1 LISTFERYYRVRD
14 AINSS
19 NARSDA
25 SACPVVVLETRMH
38 VGV

>member
-1 LISTFERYYRVRD
+1 LINTFERYDRVRD

-19 NARSDA
+19 NGDA
-25 SACPVVVLETRMH
+25 SAYPVVVLETRMH